1 MAAAAA
7 QTGSHDRDFRAAS
20 AVEKSMR
27 YRLLLSQL
35 LPAPG
40 MRVLATR
47 ADVAVAILP
56 APTEA
61 ALAAAI
67 ADADGVVLVLERPR
81 LTAEMVRAAPRL
93 RVVCRCGAGYDNI
106 DVTALTERGI
116 PLATSGAANADT
128 VAEHA
133 LYLMLA
139 LAKRGPLLDRAVKG
153 GGWPREFGAVE
164 LRAPASRRL
173 RRDRAAHRAARRGF
187 RHARR
192 RRRPASGQRCGRGR
206 PRRREPRP
214 GAARGGFRR
223 SCLRAHADD
232 ARPDRRRAA
241 RADAAYRLP
250 GHVARG
256 AVVDEK
262 ALAQA
267 LAAGQLAGAGLDV
280 LETEPPRPGN
290 PLLAFDNLVLTP
302 HTAAFVET
310 AYDRMAVKA
319 AENVLAGLDG
329 RLGPADMVNPE
340 VSRSG

>member
-1 MAAAAA
+1 M
-7 QTGSHDRDFRAAS
+7 Q
-20 AVEKSMR
+20 

-35 LPAPG
+35 LPEPG
-40 MRVLATR
+40 MRVLAAR
-47 ADVAVAILP
+47 ADVAVAILS

-61 ALAAAI
+61 ALALAI

-128 VAEHA
+128 VAENA

-164 LRAPASRRL
+164 LRDRTCLVVGYGAIGRRIARL
-173 RRDRAAHRAARRGF
+173 AAAFAMRVVVADPHRG
-187 RHARR
+187 
-192 RRRPASGQRCGRGR
+192 
-206 PRRREPRP
+206 
-214 GAARGGFRR
+214 
-223 SCLRAHADD
+223 
-232 ARPDRRRAA
+232 
-241 RADAAYRLP
+241 ADAAGDGHAAASLDRALPEADFVVLACALTRGLIDAARLARMRP
-250 GHVARG
+250 TAFLVNVARG

-267 LAAGQLAGAGLDV
+267 LAAGQLGGAGLDV

-329 RLGPADMVNPE
+329 RLGPAEMVNPE
-340 VSRSG
+340 VSGSGSI